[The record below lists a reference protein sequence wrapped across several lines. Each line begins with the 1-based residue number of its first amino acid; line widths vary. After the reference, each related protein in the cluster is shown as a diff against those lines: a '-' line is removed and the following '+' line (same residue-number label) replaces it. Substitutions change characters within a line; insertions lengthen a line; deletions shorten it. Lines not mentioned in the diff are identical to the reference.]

1 MRKLLRGVWAGL
13 AAITVCLSASGCQP
27 ALSFN
32 PQDLYSLPQL
42 PAEYTELDNRIKSIL
57 ESGAETT
64 APMSGTY
71 IQPVQLRDLDG
82 DGQEEAVAFFI
93 DPADERPLK
102 IYIFTAV
109 GGTYRQSALIEGSGT
124 AIYSITYSDLDR
136 DGRDEL
142 VVGWRVS
149 TDLQALSVYA
159 LHREE
164 PEELMRTNYV
174 RYEITDLDQDQ
185 MQELVVLRSDDE
197 GNGLA
202 DYYCWQEGGLLPRTS
217 ARISMTMAEL
227 SQQGRVTVGALQ
239 NGAPALFVTGVADGA
254 RAITDILALKSG
266 ELTNIALSDVTGVS
280 AEIAPFRSLYPTD
293 INGDGATEVPWPM
306 GFFDDGEDGGFQR
319 IDWRGY
325 SGDGK
330 PQMVLSTYHS
340 LEDGWY
346 LCLPEAWREKVL
358 VNRGAG
364 TDETTVT
371 FLIRGDGTASPR
383 EFLKI
388 STLTGSDREVRAVRG
403 NRFSLGRKDETTY
416 VAELLEAN
424 NTWEFGV
431 TENEVREAFKLT
443 TAEWPVGDA

>member
-1 MRKLLRGVWAGL
+1 MRKLLRSAAAAL
-13 AAITVCLSASGCQP
+13 AAATVCLAASGCQP

-42 PAEYTELDNRIKSIL
+42 PAEYTELDNRIKGIL
-57 ESGAETT
+57 EGGAETT

-102 IYIFTAV
+102 IYIFTAG
-109 GGTYRQSALIEGSGT
+109 GGTYEQSALIEGSGT

-159 LHREE
+159 LRPEG

-174 RYEITDLDQDQ
+174 KYAITDLDQDQ
-185 MQELVVLRSDDE
+185 IRELVVLRSDDE

-202 DYYCWQEGGLLPRTS
+202 DYYGWQEGGLLPRTS

-227 SQQGRVTVGALQ
+227 SQQGRVTAGTLQ
-239 NGAPALFVTGVADGA
+239 NGAPALFVTGVAEGA
-254 RAITDILALKSG
+254 RAITDILALKNG

-280 AEIAPFRSLYPTD
+280 TEIAPFRALYPMD
-293 INGDGATEVPWPM
+293 INGDGATEVPWPVSLS
-306 GFFDDGEDGGFQR
+306 GEEEDGDSHR
-319 IDWRGY
+319 IDWRSY
-325 SGDGK
+325 SGDGQ
-330 PQMVLSTYHS
+330 PQTVLSTYHA

-346 LCLPEAWREKVL
+346 LLLPDTWRDQILAARVAGGDEA
-358 VNRGAG
+358 
-364 TDETTVT
+364 TVT
-371 FLIRGDGTASPR
+371 FLIRGDGREPPR

-388 STLTGSDREVRAVRG
+388 STLTGSDREVKAVRG
-403 NRFSLGRKDETTY
+403 SRFSLGRKDETTY
-416 VAELLEAN
+416 VAELLDAN
-424 NTWEFGV
+424 GGWEFGV
-431 TENEVREAFKLT
+431 TENEVREAFKLI
-443 TAEWPVGDA
+443 TAEWSAGDA